1 MKVTLVLVSTI
12 FEAIDKYCD
21 ETYHEGCTV
30 DGQCIFTECIGYL
43 DNIELDIKDDDF
55 AKLKS
60 ACERIKK
67 KGRRRG
73 ELYKAKLGYGN

>member
-1 MKVTLVLVSTI
+1 MKVTLVQVSTM

-30 DGQCIFTECIGYL
+30 DGQCIFTECLDYL

-60 ACERIKK
+60 ADEHVRKEHKYASNSITSD
-67 KGRRRG
+67 
-73 ELYKAKLGYGN
+73 YDA